1 MNNEITFGG
10 VKVTIKDRGVNI
22 GDKLPSFRAVKADM
36 TDFNIDEY
44 RGKVIVINSFPSI
57 DTGICAL
64 QTIRFNNEV
73 ANYKDLVVVTVS
85 KDLPFAL
92 KRFCGD
98 NNIEN
103 AVTVSD
109 YRYRDFE
116 INIGGL
122 MEELALLSRQV
133 IVVDKTGTICHFER
147 VSEVRSEPNFE
158 EALNVIK
165 KLY

>member
-10 VKVTIKDRGVNI
+10 VKVTINDKGINV

-36 TDFNIDEY
+36 SDFNIDDY
-44 RGKVIVINSFPSI
+44 RGKVIVINTFPSI

-73 ANYKDLVVVTVS
+73 ANYEDLVVVTVS

-92 KRFCGD
+92 NRFCGA

-116 INIGGL
+116 LNIGGH
-122 MEELALLSRQV
+122 MEELALLCRQV
-133 IVVDKTGTICHFER
+133 IVVDKKGTIRYFER
-147 VSEVRSEPNFE
+147 VSEVRSEPDFE